1 VPESQPLPQP
11 GWFDDG
17 SGRLRWWSGTAWTEH
32 VAPPAQ
38 PHAAQIP
45 QAAQMVAY
53 QQPAP
58 TFVRPLKDTG
68 IAYVFAIL
76 LSGFGAHHFYLG
88 NVGAGI
94 AYILLWWGGW
104 FLSWL
109 GIGLL
114 LILGV
119 FIWWI
124 VDLCTLRGQVD
135 AVNRR
140 ILGAPAY

>member
-1 VPESQPLPQP
+1 MSDSAPLPQP
-11 GWFDDG
+11 GWYDDG
-17 SGRLRWWSGTAWTEH
+17 SGRQRWWSGAAWTEH
-32 VAPPAQ
+32 FAPPA
-38 PHAAQIP
+38 PPATPNVAQV
-45 QAAQMVAY
+45 VAY

-76 LSGFGAHHFYLG
+76 LAGFGAHHFYLG

-104 FLSWL
+104 ALSWL

-114 LILGV
+114 IIFGV

-135 AVNRR
+135 AANRM
-140 ILGAPAY
+140 ILGSPAY

>member
-1 VPESQPLPQP
+1 MERGRDSGLPERMKRGRDS
-11 GWFDDG
+11 G
-17 SGRLRWWSGTAWTEH
+17 S
-32 VAPPAQ
+32 P
-38 PHAAQIP
+38 
-45 QAAQMVAY
+45 
-53 QQPAP
+53 
-58 TFVRPLKDTG
+58 
-68 IAYVFAIL
+68 L

-88 NVGAGI
+88 NIGAGI

-114 LILGV
+114 LLLGV